1 MAQDRRYSSALSGK
15 SSLLRE
21 TIQVMEALARA
32 SSLEEVR
39 ALVVEDNILL
49 KQTLETRRANW
60 EAIHAR
66 YLSGKELS
74 SIQTL
79 ARLTTSL
86 RPERN
91 RHLIL
96 FYELAKSLPLV
107 YDLTVDCLYT
117 LYMEGRSSIDKTDV
131 LAWLDRARADGHDEV
146 GEWSPQT
153 RNKVASNYLTV
164 ARDFGLLEGTQRKV
178 FTRLYV
184 PLPTFVYVLYRLRDE
199 GRSTKAIVTS
209 ADFKLFLMDQ
219 RDVYLL
225 LDEATRAGYVTFQ
238 RAGDV
243 YDLAFHYHN
252 LTEVADELTRQIQ

>member
-1 MAQDRRYSSALSGK
+1 MLQKCRYSSDLSNKTAL
-15 SSLLRE
+15 LIE
-21 TIQVMEALARA
+21 TERVLNEFAAKG
-32 SSLEEVR
+32 SLEEIR
-39 ALVVEDNILL
+39 TLVIEDNILL
-49 KQTLETRRANW
+49 KQTRRTRHNTW
-60 EAIHAR
+60 KVIHAR
-66 YLSGKELS
+66 YFSGKDLPT
-74 SIQTL
+74 IHIL
-79 ARLTTSL
+79 ARVVTSPL
-86 RPERN
+86 PERD

-131 LAWLDRARADGHDEV
+131 LAWLDRARADGHDEI

-153 RNKVASNYLTV
+153 RNKVASNYLTIV
-164 ARDFGLLEGTQRKV
+164 RDFGLLEGTQRKV

-184 PLPTFVYVLYRLRDE
+184 PLPSFVYVLYRLKDE